1 MKQTKEPPKMI
12 PYHVYYPYFQLVPAN
27 KKVELRDYM
36 KINSLGATFQSNRIA
51 EAKFIQLKNFVKN
64 MHIDQFSKV
73 GDTNVEDVW
82 QQIEFLKGLTDL
94 INSIDFK
101 LLSNKERNGIV
112 EEQKRL
118 YNQLNLKQTT

>member
-1 MKQTKEPPKMI
+1 
-12 PYHVYYPYFQLVPAN
+12 
-27 KKVELRDYM
+27 M

>member
-1 MKQTKEPPKMI
+1 
-12 PYHVYYPYFQLVPAN
+12 
-27 KKVELRDYM
+27 
-36 KINSLGATFQSNRIA
+36 
-51 EAKFIQLKNFVKN
+51 

-82 QQIEFLKGLTDL
+82 QQVEFLKGLTDL

-118 YNQLNLKQTT
+118 YNQLNLKQTIK